1 MSRQWRVPLLAGILA
16 VLAVIDTA
24 LAWNGNNV
32 ALIALTSIALIT
44 SLFAGIYGKMAIEVL
59 DGWKESTDGWAKTQD
74 WGMAQH
80 KILQDT
86 IADLQEHDEE
96 AAAIHT
102 GRSAKANI
110 RLLDGIS
117 IIKEPAHEEQK

>member
-1 MSRQWRVPLLAGILA
+1 MLAGILA